1 MGPFYATAYVNIFI
15 SEFQEKYINP
25 LIKEKSIYPF
35 MHIMIRTETEE
46 KLKNFRNIL
55 HLLDLGFPKIKN
67 NFPGISENK
76 NNRS

>member
-35 MHIMIRTETEE
+35 IHIIIRTKTEE

-55 HLLDLGFPKIKN
+55 HLLDFGFPKIEN
-67 NFPGISENK
+67 NFSGISKNK
-76 NNRS
+76 NNRT